1 MKRAL
6 GLALALVVLV
16 ALAATYGPAALM
28 SSDTVRA
35 RIEAELSARFAARVE
50 VGARPHLAFV
60 PRPRLVLEGA
70 RLRDRDGTW
79 TLAATRIS
87 ARLDLSDLLVG
98 EIRLAEARLEGGT
111 LRLASAPATAG
122 PTSSARVAHRLLQH
136 RVTVEGLALA
146 VGADTPPLLRDLT
159 LAIAPRGAGASLR
172 GSFRIAD
179 QTVEISARLG
189 DIALLSAPGSSDLA
203 ATVSSSLARLELD
216 GTLSGMTAD
225 ERPRFDGRVDL
236 ASSDLRGIAQR
247 IGQPLPGWAS
257 FGAMRVG
264 GRGIAGPDGLD
275 LEAATLELDGN
286 TGEGRLALALTPV
299 RPRIQATLA
308 FDAFDGTAYLQDLAH
323 ALATGDASVPDP
335 ERPLFGKLRRMDVD
349 LRLSTGSLTLG
360 ELETGP
366 AALTLLLQ
374 DGDAS
379 LEVSETRIAGG
390 VVTLAARVR
399 PDQDVGYN
407 ATLRARAR
415 DLALAGLP
423 YLARIAE
430 MRGGQGSGML
440 DLAARGASLADLLRG
455 SSGRAEL
462 ALREVELRGADI
474 DAALTHLQ
482 SREAVRTPGGT
493 SRLETVDLALDI
505 GPRRI
510 GVTRLDART
519 PRHDVRLAGAI
530 DPHGWTLALKGSL
543 GPASDAVPAPPETA
557 PDPAQDNT
565 AMAPDVGAAAEVA
578 TGGAAGTAPAT
589 GPASA
594 APDPAS
600 PGKASPSGTA
610 RVPVFLSGT
619 LLAPRLL
626 PDLTDA
632 GAQPVH

>member
-6 GLALALVVLV
+6 GLALALAVLV

-35 RIEAELSARFAARVE
+35 RIEADLSARFAARVE

-60 PRPRLVLEGA
+60 PRPRLILEGA

-98 EIRLAEARLEGGT
+98 EIRLAEASLAGGT
-111 LRLASAPATAG
+111 LRLEARAG
-122 PTSSARVAHRLLQH
+122 AADPTSSARVLHRLLQH

-146 VGADTPPLLRDLT
+146 IGADAPPLLRDLAVT
-159 LAIAPRGAGASLR
+159 IVPRGAGASLR
-172 GSFRIAD
+172 GSLRIAD
-179 QTVEISARLG
+179 QTVEVSVRLAN
-189 DIALLSAPGSSDLA
+189 IALLSGPGSSALA

-216 GTLSGMTAD
+216 GTLSGMAAG

-236 ASSDLRGIAQR
+236 ASSDLRGVAAR

-286 TGEGRLALALTPV
+286 TGEGRLAVALAPE
-299 RPRIQATLA
+299 RPGIQATLA
-308 FDAFDGTAYLQDLAH
+308 FDAFDGTAYAQDLVH

-335 ERPLFGKLRRMDVD
+335 ERSLFGKLTRMDVD
-349 LRLSTGSLTLG
+349 LRLSMGSLTLG
-360 ELETGP
+360 DLETGP

-390 VVTLAARVR
+390 IVTLAARVR
-399 PDQDVGYN
+399 PDAQAGYS

-423 YLARIAE
+423 LPATLAEARA
-430 MRGGQGSGML
+430 GQGSGML

-462 ALREVELRGADI
+462 TFRAVELRGADI

-505 GPRRI
+505 APRRI
-510 GVTRLDART
+510 GVTRLAART
-519 PRHDVRLAGAI
+519 PRHDVSLAGAI
-530 DPHGWTLALKGSL
+530 DPYGWTLALKGSL
-543 GPASDAVPAPPETA
+543 GAASDADPASPETLPETA
-557 PDPAQDNT
+557 QESPSET
-565 AMAPDVGAAAEVA
+565 AADVENDIGAGPWTGNAPEGA
-578 TGGAAGTAPAT
+578 
-589 GPASA
+589 
-594 APDPAS
+594 DPAS
-600 PGKASPSGTA
+600 PGEARASGAA